1 MKTLVVLLCA
11 TSILAWA
18 KDTPVDVEVKATHA
32 VTHEDQSS
40 GAIVRKGLM
49 GDNAPTRQVE
59 SFNLDTV
66 INGEHVLLVC
76 DDPKAC
82 ESPALGTYKGEMKH
96 DKWIKLT
103 FRLPLSKKEVSRQYK
118 IAGSW

>member
-1 MKTLVVLLCA
+1 MKTLILLLCV
-11 TSILAWA
+11 TSVLAWA

-76 DDPKAC
+76 DDPKGC
-82 ESPALGTYKGEMKH
+82 ESLAAGTYKGKMNH
-96 DKWIKLT
+96 QFIKLT
-103 FRLPLSKKEVSRQYK
+103 FSLPLTKKEVSRLYK